1 MPRRTRNYI
10 ESDVE
15 KHLFTKVAEMGGWAV
30 KLSCPGTTGFPDRM
44 IMLPYGVVSFAELK
58 RPGEKPRPSQVD
70 RMETMTH
77 QYGMDVWWAD
87 TEAEVDK
94 QLARLAQE
102 IEKAR
107 LSGKAK
113 VTPIYG
119 PAVQLKGIQTFYI
132 G

>member
-1 MPRRTRNYI
+1 
-10 ESDVE
+10 
-15 KHLFTKVAEMGGWAV
+15 
-30 KLSCPGTTGFPDRM
+30 
-44 IMLPYGVVSFAELK
+44 MLPYGVVSFAELK

-102 IEKAR
+102 VEKAR

-119 PAVQLKGIQTFYI
+119 PAVPLKGIQTFYI